1 METMMLPGTGME
13 PAVTKKKRPPSYK
26 SETRMPLT
34 ARGKRLGCSSEV
46 WTEMKDLASSDREH
60 LVAFDLDVR
69 HRIIGGRRIVS
80 IGCLTGVEAHPRE
93 VFKPAI
99 TNGAAAMIVCHNHP
113 SGDPTPS
120 REDIVLTKRLREVGD
135 LVGITLLDHV
145 VVATDGFVSLAER
158 GWN

>member
-1 METMMLPGTGME
+1 
-13 PAVTKKKRPPSYK
+13 
-26 SETRMPLT
+26 
-34 ARGKRLGCSSEV
+34 
-46 WTEMKDLASSDREH
+46 
-60 LVAFDLDVR
+60 
-69 HRIIGGRRIVS
+69 
-80 IGCLTGVEAHPRE
+80 
-93 VFKPAI
+93 
-99 TNGAAAMIVCHNHP
+99 MIVCHNHP